1 MTKLFTV
8 IEWASAYKLTNVQV
22 FFFFFWGHM
31 YLHRV
36 YCKSH
41 YPPEKESKLSA
52 WCLKHTTHTNR
63 LHPSTSLL
71 YASTRSV
78 QKKICVI
85 THKTV
90 LMHAQGQ
97 KPKTNKQKNWNEK
110 QIHIHKQIH
119 KHWWMLIPDQ
129 TRKPP
134 WFFFLYKCTS
144 DRLKDKI
151 VTASNIHLRQA
162 IIYRVKHASLII
174 AHRCTLTHGKTEP
187 TELWGLLF
195 AESNTSCCC

>member
-8 IEWASAYKLTNVQV
+8 IEWASAYKLTNVQDI
-22 FFFFFWGHM
+22 FSFFWGHM
-31 YLHRV
+31 YLHSV

-97 KPKTNKQKNWNEK
+97 KKKKKKWNEK
-110 QIHIHKQIH
+110 TNTHPQTNPQTLMDVKSGSNLQTT
-119 KHWWMLIPDQ
+119 LI
-129 TRKPP
+129 
-134 WFFFLYKCTS
+134 FFLYKCTS

-151 VTASNIHLRQA
+151 VTASNIHLCQA
-162 IIYRVKHASLII
+162 IIYRVKHTSLII

>member
-1 MTKLFTV
+1 MKQLSSLAFESRQKLSFQSLWDSHMTKLFTV
-8 IEWASAYKLTNVQV
+8 IEWASAYKLTNVQDI
-22 FFFFFWGHM
+22 FSFFWGHM
-31 YLHRV
+31 YLHSV

-97 KPKTNKQKNWNEK
+97 KKKKKMKRKNKYTSTN
-110 QIHIHKQIH
+110 
-119 KHWWMLIPDQ
+119 
-129 TRKPP
+129 
-134 WFFFLYKCTS
+134 
-144 DRLKDKI
+144 
-151 VTASNIHLRQA
+151 
-162 IIYRVKHASLII
+162 
-174 AHRCTLTHGKTEP
+174 
-187 TELWGLLF
+187 
-195 AESNTSCCC
+195 ESTNTDGC

>member
-1 MTKLFTV
+1 M
-8 IEWASAYKLTNVQV
+8 
-22 FFFFFWGHM
+22 
-31 YLHRV
+31 
-36 YCKSH
+36 
-41 YPPEKESKLSA
+41 SKA
-52 WCLKHTTHTNR
+52 HN
-63 LHPSTSLL
+63 
-71 YASTRSV
+71 
-78 QKKICVI
+78 
-85 THKTV
+85 THKQIASKHILVICFHKKRAEKNLRNHTQNS
-90 LMHAQGQ
+90 ADACTGT
-97 KPKTNKQKNWNEK
+97 KTKNKQKNWNEK